1 MEDARTTVEKAIR
14 LAGGKFV
21 RATDIAARTGL
32 DTDQVRR
39 LCAALYASGR
49 VDRLLC
55 WHSSSSDTV
64 VGYYGIREGVAPG
77 TGRRYALAAGTHQN
91 F

>member
-1 MEDARTTVEKAIR
+1 MEDARTKVEEAVKQ
-14 LAGGKFV
+14 AGGKFI
-21 RATDIAARTGL
+21 RATAIAARTGL
-32 DTDQVRR
+32 DPDQVRR
-39 LCAALYASGR
+39 TCAALYASGR

-55 WHSSSSDTV
+55 WHSSADDTV

-77 TGRRYALAAGTHQN
+77 TGRRNAIAAGTHQN